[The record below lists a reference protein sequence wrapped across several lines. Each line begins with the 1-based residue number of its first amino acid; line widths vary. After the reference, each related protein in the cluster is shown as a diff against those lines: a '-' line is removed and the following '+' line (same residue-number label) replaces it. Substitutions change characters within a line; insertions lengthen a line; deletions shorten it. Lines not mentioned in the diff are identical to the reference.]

1 MLFSMSLLAV
11 GLMATSV
18 IAHFETKRTIADTQ
32 RRAQLSKRCAPAVA
46 ASNEKRYA
54 KRILQRKQAFE
65 KRGNVTYTITTEA
78 PYYNVIP
85 NNQSCVFDPDAIEG
99 PYYWPRADMLRQDI
113 TEDQDGIPLWLDIGV
128 IDIAT
133 CKPVENALVDVW
145 HANATG
151 SYSSF
156 SRYSPDLTIEEMIA
170 SLNLTYNYTMGITD
184 IHTDDETFLRGLW
197 PTDSDGIIEMKTIL
211 PGWYSGRSIHIHAM
225 AHLDWVLTKNGTI
238 LESRK
243 ISRGQFYIN
252 ETFTQQYLKEY
263 PYTKHMEKENVTRTT
278 NDVDRIYSDAMVP
291 GNDPD
296 IQFDYVNGIDF
307 ADGVIGYTTIG
318 VDTIRYDIQAPL
330 NPPL

>member
-1 MLFSMSLLAV
+1 
-11 GLMATSV
+11 
-18 IAHFETKRTIADTQ
+18 
-32 RRAQLSKRCAPAVA
+32 
-46 ASNEKRYA
+46 
-54 KRILQRKQAFE
+54 
-65 KRGNVTYTITTEA
+65 
-78 PYYNVIP
+78 
-85 NNQSCVFDPDAIEG
+85 
-99 PYYWPRADMLRQDI
+99 
-113 TEDQDGIPLWLDIGV
+113 
-128 IDIAT
+128 
-133 CKPVENALVDVW
+133 
-145 HANATG
+145 
-151 SYSSF
+151 
-156 SRYSPDLTIEEMIA
+156 
-170 SLNLTYNYTMGITD
+170 
-184 IHTDDETFLRGLW
+184 
-197 PTDSDGIIEMKTIL
+197 
-211 PGWYSGRSIHIHAM
+211 M

-318 VDTIRYDIQAPL
+318 VDTTRYDIQAPL